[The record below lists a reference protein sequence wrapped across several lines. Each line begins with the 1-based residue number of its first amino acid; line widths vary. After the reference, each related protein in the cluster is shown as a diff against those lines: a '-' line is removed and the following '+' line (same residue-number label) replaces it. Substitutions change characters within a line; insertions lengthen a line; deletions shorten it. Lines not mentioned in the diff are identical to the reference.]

1 MTDTDLPLTCQ
12 LGECRNRAALTVTVE
27 LPTSWDESREYT
39 VRTLEVAVCGDC
51 APELEACGRALL
63 EGRVLLARRLQTTAD
78 YADLMRMLLGLI
90 DAVGAPYEPEQG
102 SIFAT
107 WLAKL
112 DKPLAQSAWR
122 LLAFVKRQTL
132 EGKTVRGG
140 WWRKARR
147 ARGEQ
152 PASGRRDRT
161 ATQPLSIDDARF
173 RRRALERPPDQPPS
187 GPPTAPIPLPPTGG
201 DDAA

>member
-1 MTDTDLPLTCQ
+1 MSERGTDLPLSCQ
-12 LGECRNRAALTVTVE
+12 LGDCRNRAALTVTLE

-39 VRTLEVAVCGDC
+39 VRTIQAAVCGEC
-51 APELEACGRALL
+51 APELEACGRGLL

-102 SIFAT
+102 STFAT

-112 DKPLAQSAWR
+112 DKPRAQSAWR

-140 WWRKARR
+140 WWRRARR
-147 ARGEQ
+147 SPSDS
-152 PASGRRDRT
+152 PAGRRTSNR
-161 ATQPLSIDDARF
+161 PLAIDDARF
-173 RRRALERPPDQPPS
+173 RRRALERPSAPPEGDPS
-187 GPPTAPIPLPPTGG
+187 PPVPFPPRGG